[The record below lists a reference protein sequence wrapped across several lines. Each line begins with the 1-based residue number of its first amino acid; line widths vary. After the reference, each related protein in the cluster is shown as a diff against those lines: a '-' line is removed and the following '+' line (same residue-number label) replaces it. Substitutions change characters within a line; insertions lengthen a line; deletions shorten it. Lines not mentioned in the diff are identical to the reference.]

1 MKNPFILIGLLLVAL
16 LTGCVSPPKPEIQ
29 PPPAPSVR
37 VKFGRVGVLAYSR
50 STAIKIQMPA
60 GKAQAA
66 RECARQVAWEPLN
79 QSGGGD
85 IPSVPGV
92 LAWLAVGSAVGGTYG
107 ALAGEPNHSL
117 ELGKASLSGAV
128 QGVQFEKR
136 LAEIVRQQA
145 GAQTGR
151 QLCAVPPACRVEHH
165 VSSDVYEVY
174 FGNTYTNLLA
184 AGVDTVLEL
193 EVIQPALAG
202 AAGVNSRLA
211 FGMDVKVRMLAAADG
226 QLLYGD
232 YLQYRSPKRSFSE
245 WAANDAR
252 QLRREIQLAL
262 EQVSR
267 EVVSQIFVRTT
278 AVDFPADSKLQHCS
292 K

>member
-1 MKNPFILIGLLLVAL
+1 MKNPFILIGLLLLV
-16 LTGCVSPPKPEIQ
+16 LTGCVSSPKPENQ
-29 PPPAPSVR
+29 PPPESSVR
-37 VKFGRVGVLAYSR
+37 VKFGRVGLLAYARTS
-50 STAIKIQMPA
+50 AIEIQMPA

-66 RECARQVAWEPLN
+66 RECARQFAWEPLN

-107 ALAGEPNHSL
+107 AFAGEPKHSL
-117 ELGKASLSGAV
+117 ELGKISLSGAV

-136 LAEIVRQQA
+136 LAEAVRQQTW
-145 GAQTGR
+145 AQTGR
-151 QLCAVPPACRVEHH
+151 QLCAVPPECRVEHH
-165 VSSDVYEVY
+165 VSSDFYEIY

-202 AAGVNSRLA
+202 ANGVNPRLA
-211 FGMDVKVRMLAAADG
+211 FGMDVKVRLLAAADD

-232 YLQYRSPKRSFSE
+232 YLQYRSPMRSFSE

-252 QLRREIQLAL
+252 QLRGEIQSAL
-262 EQVSR
+262 EQVSC
-267 EVVSQIFVRTT
+267 EVVSQIFVRT
-278 AVDFPADSKLQHCS
+278 AAADFPADSNLHRRS